1 MAKKPTK
8 GDQTTRP
15 YKVLKRLRHDGEDYT
30 ADDLVALTEGVAADL
45 ARLGIV
51 GRDPVADAPID
62 PAGANG
68 A

>member
-1 MAKKPTK
+1 MAKKPTR

-15 YKVLKRLRHDGEDYT
+15 YQVLKRLRHDGEDYT
-30 ADDLVALTEGVAADL
+30 ADDQVALTEAAAADL

-51 GRDPVADAPID
+51 GRDALGDTTD
-62 PAGANG
+62 NG